1 MPVADGGEGSVDAF
15 LKAVGGI
22 RVPVMVSGPY
32 FKKIPSF
39 YGLIDHGK
47 TAIIEMAACAGLPLV
62 EQEKN
67 PSLTTT
73 YGVGEIIAH
82 ALDRKVEKIIIGLG
96 GSATNDAGTGCAAAL
111 GVRFLNEKLEPFIPV
126 GATLSAIH
134 DIDLSL
140 LDPRLKHVELI
151 TMCDIDNPLYGP
163 HGAAHVFAPQKG
175 ADSTMVVSLDQQL
188 QKLAAVASIKLG
200 AKDAQFKGA
209 GAAGGMGYGMSVF
222 LNSSLQM
229 GIETVLDVV
238 KFDEL
243 ASKADYVI
251 TGEGKLDDQSLRGK
265 VVIGV
270 ARRAKKHRAK
280 VVAIVGDMI
289 GPLESYLEEGL
300 HDVYVTNVMKH
311 DFATVK
317 KTAEKDLINATHRF
331 LDTIKPLI

>member
-1 MPVADGGEGSVDAF
+1 
-15 LKAVGGI
+15 
-22 RVPVMVSGPY
+22 
-32 FKKIPSF
+32 
-39 YGLIDHGK
+39 
-47 TAIIEMAACAGLPLV
+47 
-62 EQEKN
+62 
-67 PSLTTT
+67 
-73 YGVGEIIAH
+73 
-82 ALDRKVEKIIIGLG
+82 
-96 GSATNDAGTGCAAAL
+96 
-111 GVRFLNEKLEPFIPV
+111 
-126 GATLSAIH
+126 
-134 DIDLSL
+134 
-140 LDPRLKHVELI
+140 
-151 TMCDIDNPLYGP
+151 
-163 HGAAHVFAPQKG
+163 
-175 ADSTMVVSLDQQL
+175 MVVSLDQQL